1 MLMLKTTAL
10 FVFTAVAEII
20 GCYLPYLWLKK
31 QAPAWVLLPAALSLA
46 VFVWLISLHPQAA
59 ARTYAAYGGVY
70 IGVALL
76 WLWQVDGVP
85 LRWSDWLGAA
95 LSLAGMM
102 VIMWGSKT

>member
-1 MLMLKTTAL
+1 MLKTTAV
-10 FVFTAVAEII
+10 FVCTAVAEII

>member
-1 MLMLKTTAL
+1 MLKTTTL
-10 FVFTAVAEII
+10 FVCTAVAEII

>member
-1 MLMLKTTAL
+1 MRTK
-10 FVFTAVAEII
+10 II
-20 GCYLPYLWLKK
+20 ISNRMSCQEQY
-31 QAPAWVLLPAALSLA
+31 ARR
-46 VFVWLISLHPQAA
+46 SLHPQAA

>member
-1 MLMLKTTAL
+1 MLKTTAL

-31 QAPAWVLLPAALSLA
+31 QAPAWVLVPAALSLA

>member
-1 MLMLKTTAL
+1 MLKTTAL
-10 FVFTAVAEII
+10 FVCTAVAEII

-59 ARTYAAYGGVY
+59 ARTYAAYGGDY

>member
-1 MLMLKTTAL
+1 MLKTTAL
-10 FVFTAVAEII
+10 CVCTAVAEII

>member
-1 MLMLKTTAL
+1 MLKTTLLFFATAL
-10 FVFTAVAEII
+10 CEII

>member
-1 MLMLKTTAL
+1 MLKTTAL
-10 FVFTAVAEII
+10 FVLTAVAEII

>member
-10 FVFTAVAEII
+10 FVLTAVAEII

>member
-1 MLMLKTTAL
+1 MLKTTAL
-10 FVFTAVAEII
+10 FVLTAVAEII

-31 QAPAWVLLPAALSLA
+31 QAPAWVLLPAALSVA
-46 VFVWLISLHPQAA
+46 VFVWLISLLPQAA

>member
-1 MLMLKTTAL
+1 MLKNTAL
-10 FVFTAVAEII
+10 FVLTAVAEII

-85 LRWSDWLGAA
+85 LRWSDWLGAG
-95 LSLAGMM
+95 LSLAGMV

>member
-1 MLMLKTTAL
+1 MLKTTAL
-10 FVFTAVAEII
+10 FVLTAVAEII

-85 LRWSDWLGAA
+85 LRWSDWLGAG
-95 LSLAGMM
+95 LSLAGMV

>member
-1 MLMLKTTAL
+1 MLKTTAL
-10 FVFTAVAEII
+10 FVLTAVAEII

-95 LSLAGMM
+95 LSLAGMR

>member
-1 MLMLKTTAL
+1 MLKTTAL
-10 FVFTAVAEII
+10 FVCTAVAEII

-31 QAPAWVLLPAALSLA
+31 QAPAWVLLPAALSWA
-46 VFVWLISLHPQAA
+46 GFVWLVSLHPQAA

>member
-1 MLMLKTTAL
+1 MLKTTAL
-10 FVFTAVAEII
+10 FVCTAVAEII

-46 VFVWLISLHPQAA
+46 VFVWLISLHAQAA

>member
-1 MLMLKTTAL
+1 MLKTTAL
-10 FVFTAVAEII
+10 FVLTAVAEII

-95 LSLAGMM
+95 LSLARRGR
-102 VIMWGSKT
+102 GHAAG

>member
-1 MLMLKTTAL
+1 MLKTTAL

>member
-1 MLMLKTTAL
+1 MLKTTAL

-85 LRWSDWLGAA
+85 LRWSDWLGAG
-95 LSLAGMM
+95 LSLAGMV

>member
-1 MLMLKTTAL
+1 MLKTTAL
-10 FVFTAVAEII
+10 FVCTAVAEII